1 MVTNSSHHPSRRFQ
15 NIITSILP
23 SFLVKQKN
31 KINIRGSYSLY
42 CIVMTQLTVYC
53 NAFWPGFIEGTDPV
67 SVGFFLEL
75 LNKTFGETGS
85 TVVVTQDPQQ
95 ADILL
100 ESLFGASI
108 KPTKKWRYTFFFSGE
123 CRICPNYEE
132 YDCVL
137 WGEVTQGNVVCC
149 PEFVPYLYSTRL
161 LRTLEARSLETS
173 TLASNNAVIIDVPQ
187 LKPRICVVISNPG
200 GHVRN
205 QFLDILERYFTVD
218 YAGRYR
224 NNVRPIA
231 APYTSAEFRDF
242 VGQYKCVLCMENARG
257 GDYVTEKITHALLAG
272 NVPIYWGAS
281 RVGNHFNTERFIHVE
296 HMDEEGIGMIIN
308 EVMAVMND
316 NAYYRNMVSQPVFVD
331 ASGTPGHQL
340 TRTLDAIAH
349 DMRTVLLGEN
359 TR

>member
-1 MVTNSSHHPSRRFQ
+1 
-15 NIITSILP
+15 
-23 SFLVKQKN
+23 
-31 KINIRGSYSLY
+31 
-42 CIVMTQLTVYC
+42 MTQLTVYC

-75 LNKTFGETGS
+75 LNKTFVEH
-85 TVVVTQDPQQ
+85 TVIVTQDRDT

-108 KPTKKWRYTFFFSGE
+108 KHTKKWKYTIFFSGE
-123 CRICPNYEE
+123 CRMCPNYKE

-137 WGEVTQGNVVCC
+137 WGEATQGNVVCC
-149 PEFVPYLYSTRL
+149 PEFVPYLYSTQL
-161 LRTLEARSLETS
+161 LSTLEARSLEAS
-173 TLASNNAVIIDVPQ
+173 TLASNHDVIIHVPQ

-200 GHVRN
+200 GHIRN

-218 YAGRYR
+218 YAGRFR
-224 NNVRPIA
+224 NNVKPIM
-231 APYTSAEFRDF
+231 APYTSTEFREF
-242 VGQYKCVLCMENARG
+242 VGQYKCVLCMENSRG

-281 RVGNHFNTERFIHVE
+281 RVGSYFNTERFIHVE
-296 HMDEEGIGMIIN
+296 QMDEEGIGMIIN

-316 NAYYRNMVSQPVFVD
+316 DEYYSRMASQPIFVD

-340 TRTLDAIAH
+340 TTTCTLDAIA
-349 DMRTVLLGEN
+349 DNMRNVLFKEDS
-359 TR
+359 

>member
-1 MVTNSSHHPSRRFQ
+1 MSSLQ
-15 NIITSILP
+15 TTSD
-23 SFLVKQKN
+23 S
-31 KINIRGSYSLY
+31 
-42 CIVMTQLTVYC
+42 CLTVYC
-53 NAFWPGFIEGTDPV
+53 NAFWPGFVEGTDPV

-75 LNKTFGETGS
+75 LSKTFEQP
-85 TVVVTQDPQQ
+85 VMVTPDPRV

-100 ESLFGASI
+100 ESLFGTSI
-108 KPTKKWRYTFFFSGE
+108 KSTKKWRYTVFFSGE
-123 CRICPNYEE
+123 CRICPNYQE

-137 WGEVTQGNVVCC
+137 WGEATQGNVVCC
-149 PEFVPYLYSTRL
+149 PEFVPYLYSTKL
-161 LRTLEARSLETS
+161 LPSLEARSQEI
-173 TLASNNAVIIDVPQ
+173 VVPIQ
-187 LKPRICVVISNPG
+187 TKPRICVVISNPG

-205 QFLDILERYFTVD
+205 QFLDILERYFAVD

-272 NVPIYWGAS
+272 NMPIYWGAS
-281 RVGNHFNTERFIHVE
+281 RVGNYFNPERFIHVE

-316 NAYYRNMVSQPVFVD
+316 DEYYRNMVSQPVFVD

-349 DMRTVLLGEN
+349 DMRN
-359 TR
+359 TLHIR

>member
-1 MVTNSSHHPSRRFQ
+1 MN
-15 NIITSILP
+15 
-23 SFLVKQKN
+23 
-31 KINIRGSYSLY
+31 
-42 CIVMTQLTVYC
+42 QLTVYC

-75 LNKTFGETGS
+75 LNQTFGETGS
-85 TVVVTQDPQQ
+85 TVVVTHDPQQ

-108 KPTKKWRYTFFFSGE
+108 KHTKKWRYTLFFSGE

-137 WGEVTQGNVVCC
+137 WGEATQGNVVCC
-149 PEFVPYLYSTRL
+149 PEFVPYLYSTKL
-161 LRTLEARSLETS
+161 LAGLEA
-173 TLASNNAVIIDVPQ
+173 ASAPRAVTIPS
-187 LKPRICVVISNPG
+187 KSRICVVISNPG
-200 GHVRN
+200 GHTRN
-205 QFLDILERYFTVD
+205 QFLDILERYFVVD

-296 HMDEEGIGMIIN
+296 HMDEEGIGMIVN

-316 NAYYRNMVSQPVFVD
+316 DAYYANMVRQPVFVD

-349 DMRTVLLGEN
+349 DMRRLLCEN